1 MGCLTMALNQI
12 CLVVLLCLCMSCNES
27 KGEQKPAVVD
37 WEKNNFGIRTSHSHD
52 DGLNKVNID
61 INAPEI
67 PKRVKTSR
75 HEPRKK
81 AIKPTIT
88 RNKLKIRSTLKS
100 EKEPSELEPTRSPHM
115 KEE

>member
-37 WEKNNFGIRTSHSHD
+37 WEKHNFGIRTSHSHD

-67 PKRVKTSR
+67 PKRVRPTR

-81 AIKPTIT
+81 LIKPTIM
-88 RNKLKIRSTLKS
+88 RNKMRIRSKSKS
-100 EKEPSELEPTRSPHM
+100 EKKPSELEQTKSNHH
-115 KEE
+115 